1 MCGSI
6 ANLITTTGLMLILS
20 AASAAP
26 VTSPVANGLID
37 DSAPGWV
44 WNGMTEYDD
53 PGLYGGRAHAGG
65 PGGYGSFTFT
75 GTSVDVVGVSTPEVQ
90 MDGRVH
96 RAGLLK
102 VSIDGK
108 DVSTSTMKSAT
119 TQYKF
124 TGAHVTGLTRGIHVL
139 EVTPVGG
146 WVVVDYIQ
154 VVDPSAQAGATPGDV
169 PVAVAPT
176 RLGIPVFQMNAGG
189 ATAGTWGADIGAYGG
204 TVASSTEVVSTDG
217 MVDPAPPAV
226 YQSERWGNFGY
237 VVPNLAPGALY
248 NVRLDF
254 AETYY
259 WRPTMRR
266 FDVAINNALVLQ
278 DFDVFAAAGG
288 KDRAISEVFKVN
300 ADDQGR
306 IAIGFIKGKADQ
318 PLICA
323 IGVYKP

>member
-1 MCGSI
+1 MCVSVR
-6 ANLITTTGLMLILS
+6 NLIVTTGLMMLMS
-20 AASAAP
+20 TASATPAN
-26 VTSPVANGLID
+26 NGLID

-44 WNGMTEYDD
+44 WSGMTEYDD
-53 PGLYGGRAHAGG
+53 PGLYGSRAHAGG

-75 GTSVDVVGVSTPEVQ
+75 GTGVDVVGVAVPQVQ
-90 MDGRVH
+90 MDGHVH
-96 RAGLLK
+96 RAGSLK

-108 DVSTSTMKSAT
+108 EVSTSTMKSAT
-119 TQYKF
+119 TEYKF
-124 TGAHVTGLTRGIHVL
+124 TGAHIAGLPRGIHVL
-139 EVTPVGG
+139 EVAPVGG

-154 VVDPSAQAGATPGDV
+154 VVDPSTQTASSDANAGDV
-169 PVAVAPT
+169 PTSIAPT
-176 RLGIPVFQMNAGG
+176 KLGVPVLLMNVGG
-189 ATAGTWGADIGAYGG
+189 GQNGVWGADIGAYGG

-217 MVDPAPPAV
+217 MVDPAPEAV

-237 VVPNLAPGALY
+237 VVPNLSPGATY

-288 KDRAISEVFKVN
+288 KDKAVSEVFRVN

-306 IAIGFIKGKADQ
+306 IAIAFIKGKADQ